1 MGHFFLANGI
11 ENADKKRAVFL
22 SVVGPA
28 TYKTLR
34 NLVSPAKPG
43 DKTYDELVEVLAKHY
58 KSTPSEIVE
67 HFKFHSRF
75 RKAGESVATFVAELR
90 CLSEFCNFGESL
102 QDMIRDRLV
111 CSIND
116 EAIQKQLLSKPKL
129 TYEQAVEL
137 ALSLERAA
145 QNIQDLKTKKEGSSH
160 NQPRQQEVHGVSS
173 TGSPVGGAGLT
184 CYRCGNKGHTV
195 AKSKDIVY
203 HKCGKLGHL
212 QRACRGKKK
221 GTQQPRTGKCNKTQT
236 VCQVQEGTESE
247 PEEETLCHVRS
258 KNSTSSPPIEVE
270 VKMDDCLITMEVD
283 TGASMS
289 LMPVST
295 FKILWPRRGLQQS
308 DVRLCTSSIPVVGSC
323 GVMVE
328 YNGQTAS

>member
-1 MGHFFLANGI
+1 M
-11 ENADKKRAVFL
+11 
-22 SVVGPA
+22 
-28 TYKTLR
+28 
-34 NLVSPAKPG
+34 
-43 DKTYDELVEVLAKHY
+43 
-58 KSTPSEIVE
+58 
-67 HFKFHSRF
+67 
-75 RKAGESVATFVAELR
+75 
-90 CLSEFCNFGESL
+90 
-102 QDMIRDRLV
+102 
-111 CSIND
+111 
-116 EAIQKQLLSKPKL
+116 
-129 TYEQAVEL
+129 EL

-145 QNIQDLKTKKEGSSH
+145 QNIQDLKTRTEGSSH

-173 TGSPVGGAGLT
+173 TGSPVGSTGLT

-195 AKSKDIVY
+195 AKCRVSKDIVC

-221 GTQQPRTGKCNKTQT
+221 GTQQPRTGKWNKTRT

-270 VKMDDCLITMEVD
+270 VKVDDCLITMEVD

-295 FKILWPRRGLQQS
+295 FKTLWPRRGLQQS
-308 DVRLCTSSIPVVGSC
+308 DVRLRTYSKNPIPVVGSC
-323 GVMVE
+323 VVVVE
-328 YNGQTAS
+328 YNGQTASQMLLVIVEGSGPTLMGRNQGGSDKHHVHTYLLSQLLKTHTFPASQAFASTAQQVQQE